1 MKKLMGY
8 LVAFSGVA
16 LALMISLMLPIRAK
30 AATTYNVNWDN
41 GQNNWFVSDDGGL
54 HWTSLDYIGSH
65 FQEGDVIVADAKGAN
80 AKMCVLYLPARAG
93 EIAACGGSVLNINA
107 PGVDKAY
114 AVTGSTIILNCDV
127 STLVANAGAV
137 TQVNGNVSNLQCT
150 YDSSNPIKINVTG
163 TVGSANARFLDNMY
177 QDVMVYNIAAGKLSI
192 GTDNVFNTGKEF
204 YSFTPT
210 GNTTT
215 GNTTTTTNGNQL
227 DSVPKT
233 GDMRYAVIF
242 FSLAAIAT
250 FAGLA
255 VLGKKRANVK

>member
-16 LALMISLMLPIRAK
+16 LALLISLMLPIRAK

-41 GQNNWFVSDDGGL
+41 GQNNWFVSDDGGKN
-54 HWTSLDYIGSH
+54 WYSLDFIGTH
-65 FQEGDVIVADAKGAN
+65 FQAGDVIVADAKGAN
-80 AKMCVLYLPARAG
+80 AKMCILYLPARAG

-114 AVTGSTIILNCDV
+114 AVIGSTIILNCDV

-137 TQVNGNVSNLQCT
+137 TQVNGNVSNCQCS
-150 YDSSNPIKINVTG
+150 YDLTNPIKIGITG
-163 TVGSANARFLDNMY
+163 TVGSANARFMDNIY
-177 QDVMVYNIAAGKLSI
+177 QDVMVYNVAAGKFSI
-192 GTDNVFNTGKEF
+192 GDNHAFTTGKEF
-204 YSFTPT
+204 YSLTPT

-215 GNTTTTTNGNQL
+215 GNTTAANGNQL

-233 GDMRYAVIF
+233 GDMRYAIIF

-250 FAGLA
+250 FAGFA
-255 VLGKKRANVK
+255 VLGKKRVNVK